1 MHSCGANNF
10 LCVCPNWVNDM
21 SKWSWWYALHF
32 VPLCHAHLSSSRC
45 SNLCCKSATCYKLL
59 LLVILL
65 PCLRYDNLVHVY
77 PNDAYDMS
85 KCSLWSVLHD
95 GCCSMLVWVHIAM
108 LISVAK
114 VHLAVKC
121 WDLLRDADFTCS
133 LLLMCLSSCHMF
145 RCFGSTII
153 WSLMW
158 CNHLSMIC
166 LEVT

>member
-1 MHSCGANNF
+1 MHVHVAVTSCVVIQIEWIICQNDRGDMLYTLFHCAM
-10 LCVCPNWVNDM
+10 LVWVHLD
-21 SKWSWWYALHF
+21 ALIS
-32 VPLCHAHLSSSRC
+32 VARV
-45 SNLCCKSATCYKLL
+45 

-108 LISVAK
+108 LISLAK

-121 WDLLRDADFTCS
+121 WNLLWDVDFICS
-133 LLLMCLSSCHMF
+133 LLLMCLSSCHMS
-145 RCFGSTII
+145 RCFRSTII
-153 WSLMW
+153 WSLLW
-158 CNHLSMIC
+158 CNPISMIC